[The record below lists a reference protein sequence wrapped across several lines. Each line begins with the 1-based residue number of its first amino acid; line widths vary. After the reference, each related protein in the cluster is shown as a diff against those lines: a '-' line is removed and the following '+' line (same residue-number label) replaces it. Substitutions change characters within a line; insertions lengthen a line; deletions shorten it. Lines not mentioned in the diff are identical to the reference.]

1 MLKPVVTVPVFAVH
15 GLLDGARSKGLA
27 TESWL
32 DGVLAQARIAE
43 SLLHLEQSRVTI
55 EQYIA
60 LFSAVKNSLDD
71 ECLGHLHGR
80 PLRCGSFALMARS
93 TLGAKTLAA
102 ALQRVSASFAL
113 LQDDVALVPVSDGL
127 LKGAALDVRHAL
139 GKHSDFL
146 HGLLLRVF
154 WRLLVWLHGGRLV
167 PRGLDFAFEP
177 PPRAADYA
185 QIFSGTLRFG
195 QARSAVW
202 FEASAF
208 TQPMRRDTAA
218 LQTFLRATPGNLI
231 GPRLIER
238 TASARVRALLQ
249 QACPEWPDLT
259 VAAQRLHMSVSA
271 LQRHLAVEGKSFQV
285 LKDELRRDMA
295 IVRAERH
302 RRRVGVRRRHRL
314 PAGLQVMDRQHARR
328 LSFAHPKNVA
338 LLRRGR
344 TQSDEHRCPPS
355 TGTQAPVIHDP
366 ASVANSRNRPL
377 SSSGLPRRRIGMRLI
392 SALPWSVSHM
402 ASVISV
408 SM

>member
-1 MLKPVVTVPVFAVH
+1 MLQPVFTAPIFAVH
-15 GLLDGARSKGLA
+15 GLLDGARGKGLA
-27 TESWL
+27 TQEWL
-32 DGVLAQARIAE
+32 EGVLGRAGISE
-43 SLLHLEQSRVTI
+43 SLLELEDSRVTV
-55 EQYIA
+55 EQFNA
-60 LFSAVKNSLDD
+60 LFIAVKDSLND
-71 ECLGHLHGR
+71 ECLGYLHGR
-80 PLRCGSFALMARS
+80 PMLPGSFALMVRS
-93 TLGAKTLAA
+93 AFTAHSLSY
-102 ALQRVSASFAL
+102 ALRRLSESFAL

-295 IVRAERH
+295 IVRLTSTDAALSAIAAELGFADGTAFQRAFKSWTGSTP
-302 RRRVGVRRRHRL
+302 GVYR
-314 PAGLQVMDRQHARR
+314 
-328 LSFAHPKNVA
+328 S
-338 LLRRGR
+338 R
-344 TQSDEHRCPPS
+344 TQK
-355 TGTQAPVIHDP
+355 T
-366 ASVANSRNRPL
+366 
-377 SSSGLPRRRIGMRLI
+377 
-392 SALPWSVSHM
+392 
-402 ASVISV
+402 
-408 SM
+408 

>member
-127 LKGAALDVRHAL
+127 LKGAALDVHHAL

-295 IVRAERH
+295 IVRLTSTDAALSAIAAELGFADGTAFQRAFKSWTGSTP
-302 RRRVGVRRRHRL
+302 GVYR
-314 PAGLQVMDRQHARR
+314 
-328 LSFAHPKNVA
+328 S
-338 LLRRGR
+338 R
-344 TQSDEHRCPPS
+344 TQK
-355 TGTQAPVIHDP
+355 T
-366 ASVANSRNRPL
+366 
-377 SSSGLPRRRIGMRLI
+377 
-392 SALPWSVSHM
+392 
-402 ASVISV
+402 
-408 SM
+408 